1 MLPSVSSSR
10 ETGRIM
16 PLESNHTSRL
26 HRRFAAFGPAIGRG
40 APLDLARGP
49 LGAGLAFVICGSLLL
64 LPSLHHWDGFFLIAP
79 FGASAV
85 LLFAVPNSPLAQ
97 PWSAIVGNGISALMA
112 VLVLSFVREP
122 VSAAALSL
130 CLAIFA
136 MVLSRSLHPPG
147 GAVALVAALDPH
159 LIDRLGF
166 GFVIAPVLAGTA
178 VLVGL
183 AIIWHRLTGRTYPF
197 RQPHAGGPH
206 GTTDKMPAERLGLGP
221 DDLRQI
227 LDAHRQSSNLGVEDL
242 GRLIAAAE
250 QLAAAHQ
257 IDALKCEE
265 FMSRD
270 LVTVSPGTP
279 LGRVGALFRKH
290 GFTSIPVVTGADR
303 LEGVIFQIDLIRSA
317 RRRARRHHGGFFAAL
332 TQLSSAAGRK
342 APRARDIMSVGLP
355 AVTKNTPVGTLL
367 PLLEDGRAEAV
378 PIMEGDRIIGIV
390 TRSDLVS
397 ALARN
402 AARSKRL

>member
-1 MLPSVSSSR
+1 MSRPR
-10 ETGRIM
+10 ETGRNM
-16 PLESNHTSRL
+16 PHQGNQTSRW
-26 HRRFAAFGPAIGRG
+26 HRRISAFGPAIGRG
-40 APLDLARGP
+40 ALLDLARGP
-49 LGAGLAFVICGSLLL
+49 LGAGLAFVIVGSALL
-64 LPSLHHWDGFFLIAP
+64 LPSLHHWDGLFLIAP

-97 PWSAIVGNGISALMA
+97 PWSAIVGNGISAFMA

-130 CLAIFA
+130 SLAICA
-136 MVLSRSLHPPG
+136 MLLSRSLHPPG

-159 LIDRLGF
+159 LVDRLGY
-166 GFVIAPVLAGTA
+166 GFVLAPVLAGTA

-183 AIIWHRLTGRTYPF
+183 AIIWHRLTGRVYPF
-197 RQPHAGGPH
+197 RQPDALGPH
-206 GTTDKMPAERLGLGP
+206 GTTDKIPGQRLGLDT

-227 LDAHRQSSNLGVEDL
+227 LDANRQSSNLGVADL

-250 QLAAAHQ
+250 QLAAAHHM
-257 IDALKCEE
+257 DAQKCEE
-265 FMSRD
+265 FMSVD

-279 LGRVGALFRKH
+279 AGRVAALFRKH
-290 GFTSIPVVTGADR
+290 GFTSIPVVTDGDR

-317 RRRARRHHGGFFAAL
+317 RRAAQRHHSGFFAAL
-332 TQLSSAAGRK
+332 TELSGAASRT

-355 AVTKNTPVGTLL
+355 AVTKDTPVGTLL
-367 PLLEDGRAEAV
+367 PMLEDGRAEAV
-378 PIMEGDRIIGIV
+378 PVMDGARIVGIV

-402 AARSKRL
+402 AARSTTS